1 MGEAVCEVVGVNV
14 MEGVNVTLGVQ
25 DGVSDGVIEGVS
37 EEVRVTEGVNVAG
50 INGVD
55 VNVLVGV
62 SVVVGVK
69 VKVGVFVTVLVK
81 IDGVGLR
88 VGERGVVVNVKVG
101 VTEGVRSEGPGA
113 SAMASQPMQ

>member
-14 MEGVNVTLGVQ
+14 IEGVIVTLGVQ
-25 DGVSDGVIEGVS
+25 EGVTEGVMEGVS

-50 INGVD
+50 TNGVKD
-55 VNVLVGV
+55 TVLVGV
-62 SVVVGVK
+62 KVVVGVK

-88 VGERGVVVNVKVG
+88 VGEGGVVVKVKVG
-101 VTEGVRSEGPGA
+101 VAEGVRSAGPGA
-113 SAMASQPMQ
+113 SMIASQPIQ